1 MNQERIMIKSVIY
14 NFKSDYFELKDISKQ
29 SLCFLSKFGT
39 GQSDVGID
47 SRSKCHQSLMAI

>member
-1 MNQERIMIKSVIY
+1 MIKSVIY
-14 NFKSDYFELKDISKQ
+14 YFKSDYFELKDISKQ